1 MGALFRAGLAAV
13 TLLAAVPAAA
23 KSEAPRL
30 DEKAVLE
37 TSQRAIGRTVG
48 DHRFV
53 NSAGTP
59 VSLADF
65 RGRPL
70 VVSLIYTSCYHTC
83 PLIVQ
88 TVDRAVDIASGALG
102 ADRFSVVTIG
112 FDTRND
118 TPDRMR
124 AYARAQGIDRKNWEF
139 LSTDPL
145 TIGRLADELGF
156 QFVASPSGFD
166 HLAQVSILDGG
177 GRVYR
182 QIYGDD
188 FPPRTLADPLKDLVL
203 GRGSSLT
210 SVAGLFDRVR
220 LICTVYDP
228 TQNRYRFSYAIF
240 IGLGIG
246 LLSLSATG
254 AVIVRAW
261 LGTRRN

>member
-1 MGALFRAGLAAV
+1 MSAALRAALAGLAVAI
-13 TLLAAVPAAA
+13 AVPVVAQADNA
-23 KSEAPRL
+23 RL
-30 DEKAVLE
+30 DEKAALE
-37 TSQRAIGRTVG
+37 TSQRALGRTVG

-53 NSAGTP
+53 DAGGRA
-59 VSLADF
+59 VSLADY

-88 TVDRAVDIASGALG
+88 TIDRAVGIAAEALG
-102 ADRFSVVTIG
+102 AESFAVVTIG

-124 AYARAQGIDRKNWEF
+124 AYARAQGIDRQNWDF

-145 TIGRLADELGF
+145 TMSRIGDELGF
-156 QFVASPSGFD
+156 QFAASPRGFD
-166 HLAQVSILDGG
+166 HLAQVSVLDGT

-182 QIYGDD
+182 QVYGDD
-188 FPPRTLADPLKDLVL
+188 FAPRLLADPLKDLVL
-203 GRGSSLT
+203 GRRADLT
-210 SVAGLFDRVR
+210 SLAGLLDRVR

-254 AVIVRAW
+254 AVIVKAW
-261 LGTRRN
+261 LGTRRS